1 MTVVYL
7 AFEDE
12 PARAVG
18 ERLLREA
25 IPDIEIAGPIGGKG
39 RTYLQKKYGEF
50 VRLCQT
56 QTLLHL
62 TDMDRDECAPSLI
75 ADWIG
80 EKRLPDRFLF
90 RVAVRETE
98 AWLMADRD
106 GFAAFSGIP
115 KSKLPH
121 DVESLDDPKE
131 ALKTL
136 VRRHGRKDLQASIL
150 PPPTARTARV
160 SESYNPTLSAFIRD
174 PNGWNPARAAENSDS
189 LRRARD
195 RLATLVT
202 RSGQRD

>member
-25 IPDIEIAGPIGGKG
+25 IPDVEIAGRFGGTGSGYLSKNLPKFIQMAHTFPVFLLTDLDRIECPPSLVASWCKG
-39 RTYLQKKYGEF
+39 R
-50 VRLCQT
+50 
-56 QTLLHL
+56 
-62 TDMDRDECAPSLI
+62 S
-75 ADWIG
+75 
-80 EKRLPDRFLF
+80 LPDGLVF

-136 VRRHGRKDLQASIL
+136 VRRHGRKDLRASIL

>member
-25 IPDIEIAGPIGGKG
+25 IPDVEIGGPIGGRG
-39 RTYLQKKYGEF
+39 NTYLKD
-50 VRLCQT
+50 RLGNFLKLCRT
-56 QTLLHL
+56 QALFLL
-62 TDMDRDECAPSLI
+62 TDLDHAECAPSLI
-75 ADWIG
+75 ADWVG
-80 EKRLPDRFLF
+80 EKPLPDRFLF

-98 AWLMADRD
+98 AWLMADHD

-136 VRRHGRKDLQASIL
+136 VRRHGRKDLRASIL

-195 RLATLVT
+195 RLAALGT
-202 RSGQRD
+202 RTE